1 MKEFDSI
8 VATSNAAIKLGISY
22 GQYVALYGAVHEED
36 VEPVLPEDAKICPV
50 CGKVFVGRKWNAV
63 YCSIECQKKRANK
76 DNQQKYRVEHRTHPF
91 IRERV
96 CDVCGKP
103 FVAKSFNQKY
113 CGHDCYEVAN
123 KECHRI
129 ARLRRKE
136 AANGEK

>member
-36 VEPVLPEDAKICPV
+36 VKPVPLENAKICPV
-50 CGKVFVGRKWNAV
+50 CGKAFSGRKSNSV
-63 YCSIECQKKRANK
+63 YCSTQCQTRRGCRDYKRE
-76 DNQQKYRVEHRTHPF
+76 YREKHREKPF
-91 IRERV
+91 DKNRV
-96 CDVCGKP
+96 CAICGKA

-113 CGHDCYEVAN
+113 CGQECYEVAN

>member
-63 YCSIECQKKRANK
+63 YCSIE
-76 DNQQKYRVEHRTHPF
+76 
-91 IRERV
+91 
-96 CDVCGKP
+96 
-103 FVAKSFNQKY
+103 
-113 CGHDCYEVAN
+113 
-123 KECHRI
+123 
-129 ARLRRKE
+129 
-136 AANGEK
+136 